1 MRRGLSDVD
10 DSFMRADAVAP
21 GQSKVE
27 SLHDTQS
34 INYYSKRIDLHS
46 ELSLSWNI
54 RPADN
59 IDAMSESFIVSE
71 YGTKRPNY
79 ADYVSVECSIDLYS

>member
-21 GQSKVE
+21 SQSKVE

-46 ELSLSWNI
+46 DLSLS
-54 RPADN
+54 
-59 IDAMSESFIVSE
+59 
-71 YGTKRPNY
+71 
-79 ADYVSVECSIDLYS
+79 